1 MLEIKPAEDI
11 AKYANKLHEH
21 EILIEDAL
29 VFIAQDGEEIGHLIS
44 YIDDGTL
51 HIMEVE
57 CADDTY
63 LYDGII
69 RAALNAARNRNIDKA
84 VFHLDDVEKIE
95 KLCFVADGEKDI
107 KSIEKFL
114 SKCKNCNVDK

>member
-44 YIDDGTL
+44 YIDDGAL